1 MRVLAFLLLLFLY
14 SCATKEQAPSPPAE
28 PLPLPET
35 PLARETVAIAGLMES
50 ARGDAAAG
58 RLVQAAGTLERALRI
73 EPRNPRL
80 WHELAKVRLRQ
91 GDEAQAANLAARS
104 NSLAGS
110 DSALRAANQAII
122 EQARTTR

>member
-1 MRVLAFLLLLFLY
+1 
-14 SCATKEQAPSPPAE
+14 
-28 PLPLPET
+28 
-35 PLARETVAIAGLMES
+35 
-50 ARGDAAAG
+50 
-58 RLVQAAGTLERALRI
+58 
-73 EPRNPRL
+73 
-80 WHELAKVRLRQ
+80 LAKVRLRQ